1 MADTGQRREDEDTDS
16 EGPGC
21 QCGRP
26 LCAECFQQDD
36 SDGPS
41 CECGRP
47 FCAECFQQ
55 DVDGEDSE
63 DIGEEDE
70 NSEDSSDDSGE
81 DSGEDHCHDQHQGY
95 HYHHYDHRQQHF
107 HFWQP
112 PAYFHVP
119 EVVHPAP
126 ITQHFATAAAPPPAQ
141 YAVLPAP
148 QIMGP
153 PPQYLT
159 ENDTDEEDDHLPY
172 HPFAWEQRDEQLEV
186 TSKKESKKEK
196 ASKR

>member
-1 MADTGQRREDEDTDS
+1 MADTGRSREHEDTDS
-16 EGPGC
+16 EGPDC
-21 QCGRP
+21 QCGCP
-26 LCAECFQQDD
+26 FCAECFQQDD
-36 SDGPS
+36 SDESG

-63 DIGEEDE
+63 DIGEQDE
-70 NSEDSSDDSGE
+70 NSEDNGE
-81 DSGEDHCHDQHQGY
+81 DSGEEDHCHDQHHGF
-95 HYHHYDHRQQHF
+95 HYHHYDYRQQHY

-126 ITQHFATAAAPPPAQ
+126 IAQHFATATAPPPAQ

-148 QIMGP
+148 QIMGH

-159 ENDTDEEDDHLPY
+159 ENDTDEEDDQLPY
-172 HPFAWEQRDEQLEV
+172 HPFAWKQRDEQLEV
-186 TSKKESKKEK
+186 TSKKGKSKKEK
-196 ASKR
+196 ASKK